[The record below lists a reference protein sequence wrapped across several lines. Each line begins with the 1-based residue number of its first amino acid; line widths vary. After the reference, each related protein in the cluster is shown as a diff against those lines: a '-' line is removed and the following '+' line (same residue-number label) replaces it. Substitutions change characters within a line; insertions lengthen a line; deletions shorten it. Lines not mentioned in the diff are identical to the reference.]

1 MKRIDTDADTDS
13 DPDSCREGSLN
24 CLVCSDS
31 LVAYLPP
38 MAAPSIDPD
47 SADAGVRTAS
57 MASAAE
63 WVGRAVFRYRDYL
76 VPTVLLAMFV
86 LTRPRVPFD
95 SVRANAWLDAF
106 GFLVAASG
114 QVLRVLVIGYA
125 YIHQRGGRKK
135 QITAD
140 RVVDHGMYALCR
152 NPLYVGNSLILTG
165 LSMIYNSPWVYLLVL
180 PLLVIGLLSMVK
192 AEEKYLSERFGTAYA
207 SYCQRVNRFVPRFG
221 GLADALRNLP
231 FNWQRVVCKEYGTAF
246 AWLSGVFFLA
256 AWKRV
261 QQFGWTAAAPDLRLL
276 VCLYAPLPIAYAT
289 LRWLK
294 KSGRLRSEE
303 S

>member
-1 MKRIDTDADTDS
+1 
-13 DPDSCREGSLN
+13 
-24 CLVCSDS
+24 
-31 LVAYLPP
+31 
-38 MAAPSIDPD
+38 MAAPSIDPN
-47 SADAGVRTAS
+47 SADAAVRPAGVG
-57 MASAAE
+57 SAAV

-76 VPTVLLAMFV
+76 VPTVLVAMLV
-86 LTRPRVPFD
+86 LTRPHVPFE
-95 SVRANAWLDAF
+95 SARANAWLDVF

-114 QVLRVLVIGYA
+114 QALRIMVIGYA

-165 LSMIYNSPWVYLLVL
+165 LALIYNSPWVYLLVL
-180 PLLVIGLLSMVK
+180 PIGVIGLLSMVK
-192 AEEKYLSERFGTAYA
+192 AEERYLAERFGIAYA
-207 SYCQRVNRFVPRFG
+207 SYCARVNRFVPRLS
-221 GLADALRNLP
+221 GLGDAVRNLP

-256 AWKRV
+256 AWKRL
-261 QQFGWTAAAPDLRLL
+261 QHYGWTAAAPDLRLL
-276 VCLYAPLPIAYAT
+276 LCLYAPIPVVYAVV
-289 LRWLK
+289 RWLK
-294 KSGRLRSEE
+294 KSRRLRSEE